1 MTVTLKI
8 LTLNCW
14 ALPFP
19 VPCKNRRERVNAIC
33 DYLRNES
40 FDIVILEEIWVKSD
54 FQKLRDKLQ
63 MKLPF
68 SHYFYSGTI
77 GSGVCVFSRHLIAE
91 TIYHRFQLNGHPHK
105 IFHGDW
111 FCGKGVGL
119 CKIHEEGLD
128 INLYCTHLHA
138 EYNAVQDEYEA
149 HRLAQAFE
157 LSQFIRS
164 TSVDCDAVILAGDL
178 NIAPKSLGYKVVT
191 HYAHLQDAWAEKENK
206 VCDELAGTCDVP
218 FNTYTGAEAKLRIPN
233 GERIDYIMYSVKPNC
248 KATVTDCQ
256 IGIGKIPDLNIS
268 YSDHEAVMATINISR
283 VEENHP
289 RKMRS
294 ALSKEVKDSLQ
305 ETLQVLD
312 KGVNQC
318 LNEEKFFQVVV
329 FLLSFILYFVNSYVD
344 AESYNNIIV
353 AFTLA
358 TAKLFLAFAVGFSVW
373 TALILKRGEFHALI
387 ACKEDIMKL
396 LGV

>member
-19 VPCKNRRERVNAIC
+19 VPCKNRRERINAIC
-33 DYLRNES
+33 DYLQNES
-40 FDIVILEEIWVKSD
+40 FDIVVLEEIWVKSD

-63 MKLPF
+63 HKFPF

-77 GSGVCVFSRHLIAE
+77 GSGVCAFSKHLITE
-91 TIYHRFQLNGHPHK
+91 TSYHRFQLNGHPHK

-111 FCGKGVGL
+111 FGGKGVGL
-119 CKIHEEGLD
+119 CKIHDEGLD
-128 INLYCTHLHA
+128 INLYCTHFHA
-138 EYNAVQDEYEA
+138 EYNAEDEYEA

-164 TSVDCDAVILAGDL
+164 TSMDCDVVILAGDL
-178 NIAPKSLGYKVVT
+178 NIVPRSLGYKVVT
-191 HYAHLQDAWAEKENK
+191 NHAQVKDAWIEKENI
-206 VCDELAGTCDVP
+206 VCDELVGTCDVP
-218 FNTYTGAEAKLRIPN
+218 FNTYTSKEAKSRSPN
-233 GERIDYIMYSVKPNC
+233 GERIDYVMYNVKPSC
-248 KATVTDCQ
+248 KAAVTDCQ
-256 IGIGKIPDLNIS
+256 IGMGKIPGLNLS
-268 YSDHEAVMATINISR
+268 YSDHEAVMVTININK
-283 VEENHP
+283 VEESHP

-294 ALSKEVKDSLQ
+294 ILSKETKESLQ
-305 ETLQVLD
+305 DALQILD

-344 AESYNNIIV
+344 AESYDSILV

-373 TALILKRGEFHALI
+373 TALIVKRGEFHALI

-396 LGV
+396 LGI